1 MDITNYQNQLFNVI
15 NRSYLL
21 DGVSG
26 KPIEDGV
33 TIKNYT
39 DLIQNR
45 SYANYP
51 YERTNQLDGL
61 THIGTFGKGNS
72 QRSKLPEPI
81 IKCTPRKN
89 ETASRFNYARDKYID
104 KRKID
109 MTGQYIPNH
118 MLRVIPHRGTQL
130 YSQNR
135 NLPRNDAILDLSLRI
150 GDISAASLDKTFK
163 LSNSDLNFKAS
174 RERLSRDAIK
184 GLKTTPPVSNN
195 AQSVSNTLASMNN
208 TPLSSIRSGS
218 SVGSAN
224 RNQPFVY
231 AYSQGSARSGQYV

>member
-1 MDITNYQNQLFNVI
+1 MDITNYQNQLFDVI

-45 SYANYP
+45 SYANYS

-61 THIGTFGKGNS
+61 THIGTFSKGNS

-89 ETASRFNYARDKYID
+89 ETASRFNYAIDKYID
-104 KRKID
+104 KRYLVSISL
-109 MTGQYIPNH
+109 IICF
-118 MLRVIPHRGTQL
+118 V
-130 YSQNR
+130 
-135 NLPRNDAILDLSLRI
+135 LSLI
-150 GDISAASLDKTFK
+150 EVLSYTVKTEISL
-163 LSNSDLNFKAS
+163 
-174 RERLSRDAIK
+174 EMM
-184 GLKTTPPVSNN
+184 P
-195 AQSVSNTLASMNN
+195 
-208 TPLSSIRSGS
+208 
-218 SVGSAN
+218 
-224 RNQPFVY
+224 Y
-231 AYSQGSARSGQYV
+231 